1 MTAQSEKAKEFL
13 AMHQGKGG
21 FVMPNPWDRGS
32 ARIMAQSGFKA
43 LATSSAAHANTLGR
57 SDYQVTRAEAL
68 AHAREITEATE
79 LPVNADFENGFADAP
94 EAVADFVLAAAETGI
109 VGCSIE
115 DFSGKPGAQLYPLEM
130 AVERVR
136 LAVLAARR
144 VHFPFLLTARNKEM
158 FMGTKNIDEAILRLK
173 AFEKVGAHVVY
184 ATGITSIDQ
193 VRQIKAT
200 VREAPLNVMAL
211 KMLNADQLIQAGVK
225 RVSLG
230 PWFHRA
236 AMQGLLDA
244 IAEVKADSTFTFAAK
259 APTGADMAK
268 LLK

>member
-13 AMHQGKGG
+13 SLHQAKGG

-32 ARIMAQSGFKA
+32 ARIMAHHGFKA

-57 SDYQVTRAEAL
+57 GDYQVTRAEAL
-68 AHAREITEATE
+68 AHAREIADATD

-115 DFSGKPGAQLYPLEM
+115 DYSAKTGQLYPLEM

-144 VHFPFLLTARNKEM
+144 VHFPFLITARTEEM
-158 FMGTKNIDEAILRLK
+158 LMGQKNIDEAILRLK
-173 AFEKVGAHVVY
+173 AFEKVAAHVVY
-184 ATGITSIDQ
+184 ATGITGVDQ

-211 KMLNADQLIQAGVK
+211 KMLNANDLIQAGAK

-236 AMQGLLDA
+236 ATQGLLDA
-244 IAEVKADSTFTFAAK
+244 IEEVNTAATFTFAAK
-259 APTGADMAK
+259 TPTGADMVK

>member
-1 MTAQSEKAKEFL
+1 MTAQSEKAKEFA
-13 AMHQGKGG
+13 AMHTGKGG

-32 ARIMAQSGFKA
+32 ARIMAHHGFKA

-57 SDYQVTRAEAL
+57 GDYQVTRAEAL
-68 AHAREITEATE
+68 AHAREIAEATD
-79 LPVNADFENGFADAP
+79 LPVNADTENGFADAP

-115 DFSGKPGAQLYPLEM
+115 DYSAKSGQIYPLEM

-144 VHFPFLLTARNKEM
+144 VHFPFLITARTEEM
-158 FMGTKNIDEAILRLK
+158 FMGTKNIDEAIARLK

-184 ATGITSIDQ
+184 ATGLTSMNE
-193 VRQIKAT
+193 VKQILAT

-211 KMLNADQLIQAGVK
+211 KMLNANDLIQAGVK

-244 IAEVKADSTFTFAAK
+244 IDEVKTAATFTFAAK
-259 APTGADMAK
+259 APTGADLAK

>member
-21 FVMPNPWDRGS
+21 FVMANPWDRGS
-32 ARIMAQSGFKA
+32 ARIMAHHGFKA

-68 AHAREITEATE
+68 AHARDIADATD
-79 LPVNADFENGFADAP
+79 LPVSADFENGFADTP

-115 DFSGKPGAQLYPLEM
+115 DYSGKPGAQLYPLEL
-130 AVERVR
+130 AVARVR

-144 VHFPFLLTARNKEM
+144 LHFPFLITARTEEM
-158 FMGTKNIDEAILRLK
+158 FVGTKNLDEVILRLK

-184 ATGITSIDQ
+184 ATGLTAMDQ
-193 VRQIKAT
+193 VLRIKAE

-211 KMLNADQLIQAGVK
+211 KMLNAQRLIEAGAK

-244 IAEVKADSTFTFAAK
+244 IGEVQSAATFTFAART
-259 APTGADMAK
+259 PTGADLAK
-268 LLK
+268 MLK